1 MDWVTSSGNGGG
13 GGGPVINTKPAGMTD
28 EQVMQ
33 LFYEALG
40 IDYPGPWIFTVAINP

>member
-1 MDWVTSSGNGGG
+1 VTSSGNGGG